1 MIGLKER
8 LLQFIAFHMMS
19 VRAFEA
25 SCGFKNAWVS
35 DIMSRID
42 ISKVQKI
49 SELYPDLNIDWLF
62 TGRGNMLYGL
72 EDPEAYLEEDDLIN
86 LRGMPKCP
94 PEPRPKYDEY
104 EDDEFPFPEAPKVQF
119 QSQTNN
125 VFITNWSDLKDIVI
139 AAIRESQK

>member
-8 LLQFIAFHMMS
+8 LLQFIQFRMMS
-19 VRAFEA
+19 VRAFES

-42 ISKVQKI
+42 IGKVQKI
-49 SELYPDLNIDWLF
+49 SEIYPELNIDWLF

-86 LRGMPKCP
+86 LRGMPT
-94 PEPRPKYDEY
+94 PEPTPYEAS
-104 EDDEFPFPEAPKVQF
+104 EDDSVPFPDSPKVQF
-119 QSQTNN
+119 NCHTNN
-125 VFITNWSDLKDIVI
+125 VFITNWADLKDVVKQ
-139 AAIRESQK
+139 AIKESKG